1 MPHLTIEYSKN
12 VEDNIKISDLVKVM
26 HETAADIE
34 ALPLG
39 GLRTR
44 AVSRQ
49 DYLIAD
55 GHRANTFVN
64 IALRIAPGRSDE
76 IKKNAGERLFNAL
89 NKFFESIW
97 DSYPI
102 ALSFEIQELDAELR
116 WKKSNLREHMKKRCE
131 KK

>member
-12 VEDNIKISDLVKVM
+12 VEDNINVTDLVKVM

-55 GHRANTFVN
+55 GDSSNTFVN
-64 IALRIAPGRSDE
+64 VALRIAPGRSAE
-76 IKKNAGERLFNAL
+76 IKKDAGERLFYAL
-89 NKFFESIW
+89 NNFFEPIW
-97 DSYPI
+97 SSFPI
-102 ALSFEIQELDAELR
+102 ALSFVTIWTPKLAILGSINAYEELCVAV
-116 WKKSNLREHMKKRCE
+116 
-131 KK
+131 

>member
-44 AVSRQ
+44 AVSRLS
-49 DYLIAD
+49 LI
-55 GHRANTFVN
+55 H
-64 IALRIAPGRSDE
+64 I
-76 IKKNAGERLFNAL
+76 
-89 NKFFESIW
+89 
-97 DSYPI
+97 
-102 ALSFEIQELDAELR
+102 
-116 WKKSNLREHMKKRCE
+116 
-131 KK
+131 